1 MIRSRKV
8 VRPASMRAID
18 LLGDSLSIAPDD
30 SFDSES
36 EGSTIR
42 TA

>member
-8 VRPASMRAID
+8 VRPASTREIG
-18 LLGDSLSIAPDD
+18 LPGDSLSIAPDG